1 MHTLA
6 NGAVRVIRSLDQDHN
21 GTSTSCTS
29 ANKDRHVLYNF
40 GFSVPAGST
49 IQGIEVK
56 LNSKVD
62 STTGAPKFCV
72 ELSGKGGATW
82 TTAISSAT
90 LSTNETIYPLG
101 GVTNTWGRT
110 WTNTDF
116 DDANFRVRLVMVA
129 SNNSRVFS
137 LDWVG
142 VQVRYTP

>member
-1 MHTLA
+1 MLA
-6 NGAVRVIRSLDQDHN
+6 DDGSFAVDTNSGT

-29 ANKDRHVLYNF
+29 TAKDRHVLSNF

-62 STTGAPKFCV
+62 GTTGAPKFCV
-72 ELSGKGGATW
+72 ELSSNGGASW
-82 TTAISSAT
+82 TTALSSGT
-90 LSTNETIYPLG
+90 LSTNETTYIVG
-101 GVTNTWGRT
+101 GVTNTWGRS

-116 DDANFRVRLVMVA
+116 NDANFRLRLVMVA
-129 SNNSRVFS
+129 SNTSRDFS